1 MPPERYLAAGPLW
14 RALETVFPVRF
25 GPRPFGAWDG
35 ADGAVVFD
43 PRGPHTGLGADPPP
57 LPALV
62 CLEHLEGNLTGQKPR
77 SRLVSFSRSGLLDS
91 RLRGRE
97 LSDRSLPAGPDGDGR
112 LPGECLAAVRGGA
125 AWSALV
131 RSGVRTDFT
140 IHSPPVP
147 SAGEPLKQYL
157 AEGDF
162 LRLMPLVHFL
172 RGVTADEA
180 WTPPP
185 LRACY
190 LFDDPNLHWRTYG
203 YVDFHEIARSARAH
217 GYHVSAAM
225 VPIDT
230 WMVWPETKRL
240 FRSGR
245 SLLSLAMHGA
255 AHTKNELGRL
265 HDYSRA
271 RALILHALRL
281 VSRFESRTGIPVDR
295 VMAPPHGV
303 CSEAAMREMSSL
315 GIEAAAVSKPQP
327 WLLGPPS
334 GAPSLRWGPADFSA
348 GGIPVLPRC
357 AICYPADEIVLRAFL
372 DQPLVLYAHH
382 WDLAARRGTGVLDE
396 RAVEIDSLGAVA
408 WLPLG
413 RIARTNFMIRQEG
426 ARLRIRPFSR
436 RIALDVPEGVREV
449 TIDVDD
455 PALEGHGAVAVG
467 PAVPEGRRPSETAG
481 ATFEVLGPGRMEV
494 FITHP
499 GEVDSGAA
507 SPLGVRLWPY
517 VRRALT
523 AARDRL
529 QPVLG
534 LPRRQ
539 FRGPTCSVEDSE
551 VAPGRTTR

>member
-25 GPRPFGAWDG
+25 GPRPFGAWEG

-43 PRGPHTGLGADPPP
+43 PRGPGTGADPPP
-57 LPALV
+57 LQALV
-62 CLEHLEGNLTGQKPR
+62 CLERDRTGRKPR
-77 SRLVSFSRSGLLDS
+77 SRSVRFGRSGLLDS

-97 LSDRSLPAGPDGDGR
+97 LSDRSLPAGPDGCGR
-112 LPGECLAAVRGGA
+112 LPGECLAAVQGGA
-125 AWSALV
+125 AWSALL
-131 RSGVRTDFT
+131 RGGVRADFT
-140 IHSPPVP
+140 VYAPPVP
-147 SAGEPLKQYL
+147 SASEPLKGYL
-157 AEGDF
+157 AEGNF

-185 LRACY
+185 LRACC

-203 YVDFHEIARSARAH
+203 YLDFHEIARSARAH

-225 VPIDT
+225 VPIDA
-230 WMVWPETKRL
+230 WMVWPETRRL

-245 SLLSLAMHGA
+245 SQLSLALHGA
-255 AHTKNELGRL
+255 EHTKDELGRL
-265 HDYSRA
+265 RDCGRA
-271 RALILHALRL
+271 RALLRHALRL
-281 VSRFESRTGIPVDR
+281 VSRFESRTGIAVDR
-295 VMAPPHGV
+295 VMTPPHGA
-303 CSEAAMREMSSL
+303 CSEAAMREMSPL

-327 WLLGPPS
+327 WLAGPPS

-348 GGIPVLPRC
+348 GGIPVLPRW
-357 AICYPADEIVLRAFL
+357 AIYYPADEIVLRAFL
-372 DQPLVLYAHH
+372 DQPLILYAHH

-396 RAVEIDSLGAVA
+396 RAAEIASLGAVA
-408 WLPLG
+408 WLPVG
-413 RIARTNFMIRQEG
+413 GIARTNFMTRLEG

-436 RIALDVPEGVREV
+436 RMTLDVPEGVREV
-449 TIDVDD
+449 AIEADD

-467 PAVPEGRRPSETAG
+467 PAVPDGRRSSETVV

-494 FITHP
+494 FLTHP
-499 GEVDSGAA
+499 GEADLRAP
-507 SPLGVRLWPY
+507 SPQGLRLWPY

-523 AARDRL
+523 EARDRL

-534 LPRRQ
+534 LSRKAIPRRQ
-539 FRGPTCSVEDSE
+539 FRASH
-551 VAPGRTTR
+551 

>member
-1 MPPERYLAAGPLW
+1 MKSIAVMPPERYLVAEPLW

-25 GPRPFGAWDG
+25 EPRPFGAWEGSDG
-35 ADGAVVFD
+35 VVIFD
-43 PRGPHTGLGADPPP
+43 PRGPRTGSGADPPP
-57 LPALV
+57 LQALV
-62 CLEHLEGNLTGQKPR
+62 YLDRDRTGRKPR
-77 SRLVSFSRSGLLDS
+77 SRPVRFSRSGLLNS

-97 LSDRSLPAGPDGDGR
+97 MSDRSLPTGPDGDGR
-112 LPGECLAAVRGGA
+112 LPGECLAAVQGGV
-125 AWSALV
+125 AWSALL
-131 RSGVRTDFT
+131 RGGVRADFT
-140 IHSPPVP
+140 VYPPPVP
-147 SAGEPLKQYL
+147 SAGEPLKGYL
-157 AEGDF
+157 SEGNF
-162 LRLMPLVHFL
+162 LGLMPLVHFL
-172 RGVTADEA
+172 RGVTAEEA
-180 WTPPP
+180 WTP
-185 LRACY
+185 CY

-230 WMVWPETKRL
+230 WMVWPETRRL
-240 FRSGR
+240 FRSR
-245 SLLSLAMHGA
+245 KSLLSLALHGA
-255 AHTKNELGRL
+255 EHTKRELGRL
-265 HDYSRA
+265 RDRGQA
-271 RALILHALRL
+271 RSLLQHALRR
-281 VSRFESRTGIPVDR
+281 VSGFESRTGIPVDR

-303 CSEAAMREMSSL
+303 CSEVAMREMSPL

-348 GGIPVLPRC
+348 GGMPVLPRW

-382 WDLAARRGTGVLDE
+382 WDLAPRRGPSPRRSGFGRAGGTGVLDE
-396 RAVEIDSLGAVA
+396 RAAEVASLGKVA

-413 RIARTNFMIRQEG
+413 KIVRTNFMTRLEG

-436 RIALDVPEGVREV
+436 RMTVDVPEGVREV
-449 TIDVDD
+449 AIEADD

-467 PAVPEGRRPSETAG
+467 PAVPDGRRPSETAS
-481 ATFEVLGPGRMEV
+481 ATIEVLGPGRMEV

-499 GEVDSGAA
+499 GKADPRAA

-517 VRRALT
+517 VRRVLT

-534 LPRRQ
+534 LP
-539 FRGPTCSVEDSE
+539 S
-551 VAPGRTTR
+551 AK